1 MRTVKIV
8 DIAEQIRGV
17 SYNLEDVFDTGQE
30 NTVPLLRANNIQ
42 DTGLNYDDL
51 VYVQKS
57 KVSPKQLL
65 RQGDILVC
73 ASSGSRHL
81 VGKAGYVY
89 NDFGTFGAFC
99 KVLRPNTQLVNSNY
113 FAHYFQSQLYR
124 RAIADLAAGAN
135 INNIKNEHLN
145 ELQIKLPCL
154 QEQNTIARVLDKTN
168 AIIGKRKAQLSCLN
182 ELAKSRFIEMFGDP
196 IKNPKKWNNILL
208 DDFCEVGSSK
218 RIFEKEY
225 VSAGVPFYRT
235 KEVVE
240 LAKGNNITTELF
252 ISKTR
257 FGEILERFGVPQK
270 NDLLITAVGTIGIIW
285 VVDKTPFYFKDGNLL
300 RITYNKKFNPIYL
313 KFVLEQLLAEH
324 KKQMSAGTAYAAL
337 TITDLKKMKLYDV
350 PLSLQNEFAAFI
362 EQLDKSKFTIRKSLE
377 KLETLYRAL
386 SQEYFG

>member
-1 MRTVKIV
+1 MINKISSCGRITTEVKWPLV
-8 DIAEQIRGV
+8 KLNEACSLNMGQSPDSSGYNDEGKGLPFYQGNADFGTLTPVTRLFCNNPTKIAH
-17 SYNLEDVFDTGQE
+17 
-30 NTVPLLRANNIQ
+30 A
-42 DTGLNYDDL
+42 
-51 VYVQKS
+51 
-57 KVSPKQLL
+57 
-65 RQGDILVC
+65 GDILLSVR
-73 ASSGSRHL
+73 API
-81 VGKAGYVY
+81 
-89 NDFGTFGAFC
+89 GA
-99 KVLRPNTQLVNSNY
+99 VN
-113 FAHYFQSQLYR
+113 
-124 RAIADLAAGAN
+124 IANQTCCIGRGLAALTAYRDVDVKFLYYAIKSKHGEFNAKGTGSTFKAINKKALYETRIPLPALAEQKNIAN
-135 INNIKNEHLN
+135 ILDNVSNLISLCKK
-145 ELQIKLPCL
+145 QIM
-154 QEQNTIARVLDKTN
+154 QLD
-168 AIIGKRKAQLSCLN
+168 LLV
-182 ELAKSRFIEMFGDP
+182 KSRFIEMFGDP

-337 TITDLKKMKLYDV
+337 TITDLKKMKLY
-350 PLSLQNEFAAFI
+350 
-362 EQLDKSKFTIRKSLE
+362 
-377 KLETLYRAL
+377 
-386 SQEYFG
+386 